1 MKLREVTSLALSVAC
16 GSEGSDQ
23 SMGQGP
29 GSTVEAA
36 GSAGGRAGAD
46 AGADAAAAGAGGMAS
61 GLDLRLTGKIKG
73 TWSYVSARA
82 LEVGDGFVLRL
93 YSEPLSRTS
102 DFVPTRNYARL
113 SVPALGDFDAEGAGR
128 TVGGALAEFIVCARQ
143 GSPCVGA
150 AATSVLATGR
160 IRIQRNGSG
169 LLEGSVDLRSG
180 NDFIEGD
187 FDGVESYVAGCPANG
202 CRCNGRQLERCSWDT
217 STWRAASC
225 SELVSCVAWDNVPRC
240 CGVVQP

>member
-16 GSEGSDQ
+16 ASEGADPAMS
-23 SMGQGP
+23 QGP
-29 GSTVEAA
+29 NSFVGAA
-36 GSAGGRAGAD
+36 GSAGSADGRAATD
-46 AGADAAAAGAGGMAS
+46 VGAGGMAS
-61 GLDLRLTGKIKG
+61 GVEPRLTGNIQG
-73 TWSYVSARA
+73 NWSYVSARA

-93 YSEPLSRTS
+93 YSEPLSKTS

-113 SVPALGDFDAEGAGR
+113 AVPALGDFDAEGAGQS
-128 TVGGALAEFIVCARQ
+128 VGGALAEFVVCARP

-150 AATSVLATGR
+150 AVTNVLATGR
-160 IRIQRNGSG
+160 IRIQRIGAG

-187 FDGVESYVAGCPANG
+187 FDGVESYAAGCTANA

-225 SELVSCVAWDNVPRC
+225 SELVSCVARDAVAKC